1 MFSETLLDHFRNPR
15 RIGSLDPPAI
25 TVRVENPICGD
36 ILTLSAEVRDG
47 VVREVRFKVRGCTA
61 SIAAGS
67 VLTDLISG
75 ASGADLYK
83 IDAGKVE
90 AALGGLPNESKHV
103 ARLASDAARALADR
117 LPATQLGSA
126 RVRSTSVEPA
136 RRQHT

>member
-25 TVRVENPICGD
+25 TVRVENPVCGD
-36 ILTLSAEVRDG
+36 ILTLSAEVGDG

-75 ASGADLYK
+75 ASAADLRK

-103 ARLASDAARALADR
+103 ARLASDAARALADKASDSRSIR
-117 LPATQLGSA
+117 LKCQ
-126 RVRSTSVEPA
+126 VEA
-136 RRQHT
+136 